1 MNHITIE
8 NLERVSKATARKLY
22 EQGRELTLVPCK
34 ANVASPWL
42 NGGFMIRKSDGLSDV
57 VKNISIDQP
66 TFDQCVNAFEYY
78 NCQYNELGKYAA
90 FYKVVPN
97 A

>member
-1 MNHITIE
+1 MNHITVC

-34 ANVASPWL
+34 ANLNSPWMQGFVAQKDFPEL
-42 NGGFMIRKSDGLSDV
+42 VQNGMDNFSKL
-57 VKNISIDQP
+57 
-66 TFDQCVNAFEYY
+66 VNAFEYY
-78 NCQYNELGKYAA
+78 NCNDAQLGKYAA